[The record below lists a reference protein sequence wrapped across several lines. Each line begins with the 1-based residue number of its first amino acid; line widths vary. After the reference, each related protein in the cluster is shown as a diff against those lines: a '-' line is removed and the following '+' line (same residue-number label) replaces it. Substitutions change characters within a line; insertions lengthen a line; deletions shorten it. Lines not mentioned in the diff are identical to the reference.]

1 MTVAPQRT
9 CIGCR
14 KVRPKAALLRLVRG
28 TDGRVDVD
36 DGGRARGRGAYVC
49 PDSGCLGKAFSA
61 GRLGHAFKRPCEP
74 PASGVAAILNGR
86 VVNDKARR

>member
-14 KVRPKAALLRLVRG
+14 KVRPKAELVRLVRG
-28 TDGRVDVD
+28 EDGRVHVD
-36 DGGRARGRGAYVC
+36 DGGRADGRGAYVC
-49 PDSGCLGKAFSA
+49 PDPGCVGMALQAR
-61 GRLGHAFKRPCEP
+61 RLGHAFRRPCEP
-74 PASGVAAILNGR
+74 PASGAAAILNGR

>member
-1 MTVAPQRT
+1 VTAAPQRT

-14 KVRPKAALLRLVRG
+14 KVRAKAALVRLVRG
-28 TDGRVDVD
+28 ADGRVHVD
-36 DGGRARGRGAYVC
+36 DGGRAGGRGAYVC
-49 PDSGCLGKAFSA
+49 PDPACLGKALHA

-74 PASGVAAILNGR
+74 PASGAAAILNGR

>member
-1 MTVAPQRT
+1 MTAAPQRT

-14 KVRPKAALLRLVRG
+14 QKRPKVTLMRLVRG
-28 TDGRVDVD
+28 IDGRVHVD
-36 DGGRARGRGAYVC
+36 DSGRAEGRGAYVC
-49 PDSGCLGKAFSA
+49 HDPDCLGKALNA

-74 PASGVAAILNGR
+74 PASGAAAILNGR

>member
-1 MTVAPQRT
+1 MTAAPQRT

-14 KVRPKAALLRLVRG
+14 KVRPKAALVRLVRG
-28 TDGRVDVD
+28 ADGRVHVD
-36 DGGRARGRGAYVC
+36 EGGRAEGRGAYVC
-49 PDSGCLGKAFSA
+49 PEPGCLGKALYA

-74 PASGVAAILNGR
+74 PASGVAAILSGR